1 MRRRLLVTFI
11 FLGLATQASPQSP
24 SKLPDAHI
32 RVLEA
37 EVRAGPSSKYPVT
50 GVLHRGAQVF
60 VKKAASS
67 DFLEIV
73 PPPGSVSWIPK
84 AVIEPFGPM
93 IGTRQAFRV
102 VGDRSDPDVPVLPG
116 SIETNGPLEVKDK
129 IEVKRGTQGYL
140 RGPAVKPAWDT
151 AKWTP
156 IDPLP
161 GESRYIAKS
170 AIMDPSPGSSILT
183 SSAKSAPL
191 EPSSMNPASGEELF
205 RQAEQ
210 AERDGNFDVA
220 IQLYQRVA
228 STEAGR
234 NFDLANRAA
243 TRVFELRRNRP
254 ARSTTGTL
262 ASRSGSGNSSSASSP
277 AAGGPSTPPL
287 RSGSG
292 SSSAHLGI
300 ANPNTN
306 ANSLRSSGVGWLRRT
321 GFQIDNKPSFALIN
335 SHRQIIYYV
344 TAEPGVDLGPYV
356 QRWVELFGAVEVRG
370 DVRGADYMRV
380 SRLSLV
386 K

>member
-1 MRRRLLVTFI
+1 MP
-11 FLGLATQASPQSP
+11 G
-24 SKLPDAHI
+24 
-32 RVLEA
+32 
-37 EVRAGPSSKYPVT
+37 
-50 GVLHRGAQVF
+50 
-60 VKKAASS
+60 

-84 AVIEPFGPM
+84 AVIESLGPM
-93 IGTRQAFRV
+93 IGPRQAFRV

-116 SIETNGPLEVKDK
+116 SVETNGPLEVKTRL
-129 IEVKRGTQGYL
+129 EVKRGTQGYL

-151 AKWTP
+151 AKWAP

-170 AIMDPSPGSSILT
+170 AVLDPGPGSSLLT

-191 EPSSMNPASGEELF
+191 EPSSMNQASGEALF

-210 AERDGNFDVA
+210 AERDGNFDLA
-220 IQLYQRVA
+220 IELYQRVA
-228 STEAGR
+228 SKEAAR

-254 ARSTTGTL
+254 ARSAPGTL
-262 ASRSGSGNSSSASSP
+262 VSRSGTGSSTSASSP
-277 AAGGPSTPPL
+277 AVGGPSAPPL

-300 ANPNTN
+300 ANPNAK
-306 ANSLRSSGVGWLRRT
+306 ANNLRSSGVGWLRRT

-335 SHRQIIYYV
+335 SNRQIIYYV
-344 TAEPGVDLGPYV
+344 TAEPGVNLGPYV
-356 QRWVELFGAVEVRG
+356 ERWVEMFGAVEVRG

-380 SRLSLV
+380 SRVNLV
-386 K
+386 R